1 MCFTAVTSDKLPEVA
16 VASPQRV
23 RICLVGKHVK
33 IRSHFIR
40 SLTPNHHSISIEQP
54 PHSPIMPK
62 QLSRKRAASE
72 DYEAD
77 GGFVE
82 DAPKSKKT
90 KASNVKATTSNSNAK
105 SQDSESEYWEVRKP
119 RSLLYKVKNLI

>member
-1 MCFTAVTSDKLPEVA
+1 
-16 VASPQRV
+16 
-23 RICLVGKHVK
+23 
-33 IRSHFIR
+33 
-40 SLTPNHHSISIEQP
+40 
-54 PHSPIMPK
+54 MPK